1 MLTNLLEKRNVPGLL
16 PRTEMLELLQKEVY
30 GYLPSKPESLAFTEI
45 KFDFYTDCC
54 RSGEFLASGTLNGR
68 EFSFPF
74 HVTVPDDGKPHPFF
88 VHLNFRGEKGF
99 DMYRPTEE
107 IITKGYAVINLCYKD
122 VTSDDDDFT
131 NGLAGVLY
139 PDGQRKPTD
148 PGKIAMWAW
157 AAQRMMDFAENRPDL
172 FDCSRVCICG
182 HSRLGKTAL
191 LAGATDE
198 RFPVVC
204 SNDSGCS
211 GAALSRGKEGERI
224 DRICERFPYWFCE
237 NYQQYRNR
245 EEAMPFDQH
254 FLIAASAPR
263 CVLVGSASLDAWAD
277 PISEQLSCLAAA
289 PAFGGDFQCD
299 HPAQVGETF
308 FDGKLGYHLRKGSHV
323 FSRTDWLRLIQ
334 FCDIHMR

>member
-1 MLTNLLEKRNVPGLL
+1 MLSQLLAQRNVPPLL
-16 PRTEMLELLQKEVY
+16 SREEMLEILQREVY
-30 GYLPSKPESLAFTEI
+30 GYLPPKPETLTFTET

-74 HVTVPDDGKPHPFF
+74 HITVPNDGKPHPFF

-107 IITKGYAVINLCYKD
+107 ITVHGYGVINLCYKD
-122 VTSDDDDFT
+122 VTTDDGDFT

-139 PDGQRKPTD
+139 PDGQKKPSD

-157 AAQRMMDFAENRPDL
+157 AAHRMMDFAETRPDL
-172 FDCSRVCICG
+172 FDCSRACVCG

-198 RFPVVC
+198 RFSVVYSSC
-204 SNDSGCS
+204 SGCT
-211 GAALSRGKEGERI
+211 GAALSRNKEGESLE
-224 DRICERFPYWFCE
+224 RICFRFPYWFCD
-237 NYQQYRNR
+237 NYQNHSGHVA
-245 EEAMPFDQH
+245 EMPFDQH
-254 FLIAASAPR
+254 YLIAASAPR

-277 PISEQLSCLAAA
+277 PISEQLGCAAAA
-289 PAFGGDFQCD
+289 PAFGGDFRCD
-299 HPAQVGETF
+299 RVAQVGDTF
-308 FDGKLGYHLRKGSHV
+308 FDGKLGYHLREGNHI
-323 FSRTDWLRLIQ
+323 FCRTDWLRLIE
-334 FCDIHMR
+334 FCNKHMR